1 MPFVPVA
8 NTALAEIR
16 VTANGQQCENT
27 LWFEGITDP
36 TVADLIALGG
46 ALQSWWTTSVAPLTS
61 SDVQLREI
69 LCTSQTTVSSPQFS
83 TVPATPE
90 FGTSTAN
97 IVPNNVT
104 MSVSFR
110 TALRGRSFR
119 GRNYIIGLTEDQ
131 VAGNSFVAGVTAL
144 WQSAYEDIFEAVVG
158 IDFAWVVVSRFS
170 GVNPSTGQPIPRA
183 AGVTTAVG
191 TVLVVDGFVDSA
203 RRRLTGRGN

>member
-8 NTALAEIR
+8 NTVLVEIR
-16 VTANGQQCENT
+16 LTANGQQCENT
-27 LWFEGITDP
+27 LWFENATDP
-36 TVADLIALGG
+36 VVGDLIVLGST
-46 ALQSWWTTSVAPLTS
+46 LQSWWTTSVAPLVS

-69 LCTSQTTVSSPQFS
+69 LCTSQTTASSPQYS
-83 TVPATPE
+83 TVPAIPE

-119 GRNYIIGLTEDQ
+119 GRNYIVGMTEDQ

-144 WQSAYEDIFEAVVG
+144 WQAAYEDILTAIG
-158 IDFAWVVVSRFS
+158 STDFTWVVVSRFS
-170 GVNPSTGQPIPRA
+170 GVDPVTGDPIPRA
-183 AGVTTAVG
+183 AGVTTPIG
-191 TVLVVDGFVDSA
+191 TVLVVDSFVDSA